1 MKTLNLC
8 LLGIL
13 FLQME
18 VSAQDWKIKL
28 DSILTEI
35 SIRGLFNGQ
44 VLLVEK
50 GIVTFHGAYGYFHK
64 KPIGKNTLLPIASI
78 DKTITA
84 AGLMLLEQ
92 EGLLSFEDKITRF
105 LPGLTY
111 KTVTVEHLLNQTSGI
126 PNFLATAMQYGDTT
140 QVMNAEDILN
150 VVTEVQPEG
159 GSPGDKFHYNNS
171 NYFLVRQII
180 EEVTG
185 TSYAD
190 FMKEKVFAAFDMNE
204 SQLLF
209 PMQPESVNA
218 DNFYQPGGGIFST
231 VDDLFRFSLSYQD
244 DQVIS
249 SENRQRAFSKPVL
262 HDGTASSYGLGWYIF
277 ESEDGK
283 SVGHWGGGESI
294 KAYLELYLHEEKSLA
309 LLSVDCTPYMD
320 AIYAMI
326 RDIWEGRKYEV
337 PQKVEAYN
345 IDPELFEEYVGSYLL
360 PQMGLLHISTTNGK
374 LYLRPDPIP
383 GKEELV
389 PVSDS
394 TFMFANQDL
403 RWQFYRQNGEV
414 VGFGFQGQPENMGPR
429 Q

>member
-1 MKTLNLC
+1 MRLIFFYLIFCTSS
-8 LLGIL
+8 IIP
-13 FLQME
+13 ME
-18 VSAQDWKIKL
+18 AQIQLTKF
-28 DSILTEI
+28 DSIFIVLAEK
-35 SIRGLFNGQ
+35 GLFNGQ
-44 VLLVEK
+44 VLLAEN
-50 GIVTFHGAYGYFHK
+50 GIITFQGAYGIFNK
-64 KPIGKNTLLPIASI
+64 EPIRESTLLPIASI

-105 LPGLTY
+105 LPGLPY
-111 KTVTVEHLLNQTSGI
+111 KSVTVEHLLNQTSGI
-126 PNFLATAMQYGDTT
+126 PNFLATAMRYGDTT

-180 EEVTG
+180 EQVAG
-185 TSYAD
+185 TIYAD
-190 FMKEKVFAAFDMNE
+190 FMKEKVFAPFHMNE
-204 SQLLF
+204 SELLS
-209 PMQPESVNA
+209 PKLPDSVNA

-244 DQVIS
+244 DHVIS

-262 HDGTASSYGLGWYIF
+262 NDGTASSYGLGWYIL

-283 SVGHWGGGESI
+283 SVGHWGGGESV

-326 RDIWEGRKYEV
+326 RDIWEGREYQV
-337 PQKVEAYN
+337 PQRVAAYN
-345 IDPELFEEYVGSYLL
+345 IDPELFEEYEGSYLL
-360 PQMGLLHISTTNGK
+360 PRMGLLHISSANGK
-374 LYLRPDPIP
+374 LFLRPDPIP

-403 RWQFYRQNGEV
+403 RWQFYRQHGEV
-414 VGFGFQGQPENMGPR
+414 VGFGFEGQPENMGPK